1 MYTKMLRTPVVNKLW
16 SCCATS
22 VSHAVFN
29 SILNQHVPLQALLTH
44 VWQTAVDKLWSCCYV
59 HSCFTRFTQ
68 LHAQPAPF
76 FTGAA
81 DTSLTYCCQQTLI
94 QLFVPQLFHT
104 LYGGSSPVL
113 CMDISSDSTI
123 IATGAADKNVKLW
136 GLDFGDLK
144 KSLFAHDD
152 RWVRTCILFFL
163 NIFSPRC
170 FCVFQCGNWIIISIL
185 STSSQDKP

>member
-1 MYTKMLRTPVVNKLW
+1 MPVVNKLW
-16 SCCATS
+16 FCCSTS
-22 VSHAVFN
+22 VLHAVLD
-29 SILNQHVPLQALLTH
+29 SILNRHLPLQVLLTQ
-44 VWQTAVDKLWSCCYV
+44 VWQTVVSKLWSCCYV
-59 HSCFTRFTQ
+59 HSCFTRCTQ
-68 LHAQPAPF
+68 LYTQPAPS

-81 DTSLTYCCQQTLI
+81 DTSLTNRCQQTLI
-94 QLFVPQLFHT
+94 QLFIPQLFHT

-152 RWVRTCILFFL
+152 RWVRTCILLSFFFL
-163 NIFSPRC
+163 FPKLLLC
-170 FCVFQCGNWIIISIL
+170 FPEWKLFE
-185 STSSQDKP
+185 